1 MKKFFAILIFI
12 LSLCMCVSADD
23 NKNSYNGFCGLF
35 EIISKTQITDF
46 NAAVPTDDAN
56 KIINSFFKEKPFKN
70 ENITNAD
77 LMTYLF
83 KKCDKKISAPPLKF
97 HDAGLLSKELREV
110 YSVLNGNGKVYSGD
124 GFLNP
129 ENILTYDYLT
139 GSLSLFENEI
149 LENLSYT
156 RVKGSIISVSL
167 EKGTTTIRLNTE
179 NGITD
184 VKFKN
189 MENVLVFKDG
199 IYAPYSRNL
208 ERNDIIETYTDLKN
222 NGIYVKVTGES
233 FDDYKKYKDTHKLY
247 KGYVYYIDHET
258 AIIKDIYEF
267 DGNKYIDYSPD
278 TYLEFTFDEN
288 TTFKF
293 NFKETYIDYVN
304 EYLLDKPI
312 YIICDN
318 NRQKAQ
324 YFNIAE
330 W

>member
-1 MKKFFAILIFI
+1 M
-12 LSLCMCVSADD
+12 
-23 NKNSYNGFCGLF
+23 
-35 EIISKTQITDF
+35 
-46 NAAVPTDDAN
+46 
-56 KIINSFFKEKPFKN
+56 
-70 ENITNAD
+70 
-77 LMTYLF
+77 
-83 KKCDKKISAPPLKF
+83 
-97 HDAGLLSKELREV
+97 
-110 YSVLNGNGKVYSGD
+110 
-124 GFLNP
+124 
-129 ENILTYDYLT
+129 
-139 GSLSLFENEI
+139 
-149 LENLSYT
+149 SYT

-330 W
+330 